1 VTVMLHNYLI
11 VGAILF
17 VLGTIGFLTR
27 RNLITMFLSAE
38 MMLQG
43 VALNLVAFGRYH
55 GNLQGQSFTIF
66 ILTVAACEAAVALAL
81 ILTLYRSRK
90 SLDVSIWQE
99 LREPGQEPIGDDE
112 PLPPEPPRTPTS
124 FPHLPPAGR
133 EPVAPGNDGSS
144 TAGALTPTVTEDGNR
159 A

>member
-1 VTVMLHNYLI
+1 VTPVLHNYLI

-17 VLGTIGFLTR
+17 VLGAIGFLTR

-90 SLDVSIWQE
+90 SLDVSIWQD

-112 PLPPEPPRTPTS
+112 PLEPEPVTTPSS
-124 FPHLPPAGR
+124 FPTLPVAGR
-133 EPVAPGNDGSS
+133 EPEPPGTYVPGSP
-144 TAGALTPTVTEDGNR
+144 AEKAEGRGR